1 MLNEQNTRQTRR
13 LVQRLKKDFL
23 IIAAATLTLFLIM
36 RREKLDARK
45 GHSLE
50 SVKNSYAL

>member
-1 MLNEQNTRQTRR
+1 MLNEQNTRQTQR